1 MSAKSTIVSRGPL
14 ENKDARWARLVKT
27 TYLDPTGVERTWES
41 AERQTR
47 PANCAIDGVGIVTIL
62 NKETG
67 PELLLQKQYRPP
79 IDKVVIEVPAGL
91 IDAGET
97 VEECAVRELK
107 EETGYVGVAE
117 QTSSVMYNDP
127 GFCNTNLN
135 MVHVRVDMSLPE
147 NQSPKPQLE
156 DNEFI
161 ECFTVPLASL
171 FEEMKK
177 LEAEGYAIDARV
189 GTIAEGIELARKWK
203 L

>member
-1 MSAKSTIVSRGPL
+1 MRDC
-14 ENKDARWARLVKT
+14 E
-27 TYLDPTGVERTWES
+27 
-41 AERQTR
+41 
-47 PANCAIDGVGIVTIL
+47 IDGVGIVTIL
-62 NKETG
+62 NKPTG

-79 IDKVVIEVPAGL
+79 IDMVVVEVPAGL

-117 QTSSVMYNDP
+117 QTSCVMYNDP

-147 NQSPKPQLE
+147 NQNPKPQLE

-161 ECFTVPLASL
+161 ECFTVPLSTL
-171 FEEMKK
+171 FEEMKR
-177 LEAEGYAIDARV
+177 LESEGYAIDARV
-189 GTIAEGIELARKWK
+189 GTIAEGIELAKQLK